1 MSLNTWS
8 VDSDRI
14 LRRDRR
20 AELIRLCLPHAG
32 IRLSEPLSLSLSL
45 SLSLCLSLS
54 PWDFPIFSAEKSAMQ
69 LM

>member
-45 SLSLCLSLS
+45 SLCLSLS